1 MSLRRPLLPE
11 RDLDNSTVELDP
23 AEPPLAVR
31 VRDLTKAFR
40 RADASVVPA
49 NDHIDL
55 DVHAGEFV
63 VLLGPSG
70 CGKTTLLRSIA
81 GLEKPD
87 SGTIEVLGR
96 TMYSSSLGVNVPP
109 EKRKMSMIFQ
119 SYALWPHMTTFDNV
133 AYPLRARHEPRS
145 SIAERVTRALQQVGI
160 AELRGQFPGQMSGG
174 QQQRVAVARAIV
186 SNDAVVLFD
195 EPLSNVDAKVRE
207 QVRLELLMMQQD
219 LGFAALHVTH
229 DQTEAMELASRIAVM
244 RDGRIEQLGSPR
256 EIYLRPLSRYVANFV
271 GRANELVGTLRSSA
285 SGEHVVETAVG
296 TLVAGSVAPGLL
308 NGDDVVVLCRPEG
321 CDLTSAPVGGAN
333 GVRGVVVTSLFVGAH
348 VEYLVR
354 VGESSFKV
362 AQPDIDDHLPGD
374 EVWVTVP
381 RQSLRVLPADDP
393 AASE

>member
-1 MSLRRPLLPE
+1 MSLRRTLLRE
-11 RDLDNSTVELDP
+11 RELDNSAVELDP
-23 AEPPLAVR
+23 SATPLAVR
-31 VRDLTKAFR
+31 VRGLTKVFR
-40 RADASVVPA
+40 RADASTVPA

-55 DVHAGEFV
+55 DVQAGEFL

-96 TMYSSSLGVNVPP
+96 TVYSSTLGVNVPP
-109 EKRKMSMIFQ
+109 EKRQMSMIFQ
-119 SYALWPHMTTFDNV
+119 SYALWPHMTTFENV
-133 AYPLRARHEPRS
+133 AYPLRARHEQRS
-145 SIAERVTRALQQVGI
+145 LIPDRVTRALQQVGI
-160 AELRGQFPGQMSGG
+160 AELQGQYPGQMSGG

-186 SNDAVVLFD
+186 ANDAVVLFD

-207 QVRLELLMMQQD
+207 QVRLELLTMQRD

-285 SGEHVVETAVG
+285 TGDHVVETAVG
-296 TLVAGSVAPGLL
+296 TLVAGSVAPGLVP
-308 NGDDVVVLCRPEG
+308 GDDVVVFCRPEG
-321 CDLTSAPVGGAN
+321 CDLTAAPVGGAN
-333 GVRGVVVTSLFVGAH
+333 SVLGVVLTSLFVGAH
-348 VEYLVR
+348 VEHLVR
-354 VGESSFKV
+354 VGAASFKV
-362 AQPDIDDHLPGD
+362 TRPDLQDHMPGD

-381 RQSLRVLPADDP
+381 PESLRVLPAGEP
-393 AASE
+393 PASE